1 MTNEAL
7 AQRLP
12 DGVSVDE
19 FRKVISEAQERIA
32 LAFDVSKFLIGM
44 LLRTEDGAL
53 DVKAANQALYDTCKR
68 LLADP
73 PHTAT

>member
-12 DGVSVDE
+12 DGVSVDD

-32 LAFDVSKFLIGM
+32 LAFDVSKLLIDM
-44 LLRTEDGAL
+44 LLRTTDGSI

-68 LLADP
+68 LLAAP
-73 PHTAT
+73 PRAAT